1 MEQSELA
8 YRNGDTASPV
18 VTQAAHVDDTKSASS
33 ASPRRGRGP
42 LLWGMG
48 GTLLS
53 AVGFIAMILFEQYNS
68 VLSELRSDLK
78 HFHETSSEF
87 VRRDSFQKFR
97 DQFRER
103 FKEMQAA
110 NLARMQLEQE
120 LRVAEK
126 ARDEMTR
133 TLQQL
138 RERLAYVEGR
148 QIAVPSINPTP
159 AIKK

>member
-1 MEQSELA
+1 
-8 YRNGDTASPV
+8 
-18 VTQAAHVDDTKSASS
+18 
-33 ASPRRGRGP
+33 
-42 LLWGMG
+42 MG
-48 GTLLS
+48 GTILS

-68 VLSELRSDLK
+68 VLSELRNDLK

-110 NLARMQLEQE
+110 DLARMQLEQE

-148 QIAVPSINPTP
+148 QMAAPSINPTT
-159 AIKK
+159 ATKK

>member
-1 MEQSELA
+1 MEQSELIC
-8 YRNGDTASPV
+8 RNGDSTSPS
-18 VTQAAHVDDTKSASS
+18 VTQAPHADETRSKG
-33 ASPRRGRGP
+33 RGRGP
-42 LLWGMG
+42 LFWGMG
-48 GTLLS
+48 GTILS

-68 VLSELRSDLK
+68 VLSELRNDLK

-97 DQFRER
+97 DLFRER

-110 NLARMQLEQE
+110 DLARMQLEQE

-148 QIAVPSINPTP
+148 QMAAPSINPTT
-159 AIKK
+159 ATKK